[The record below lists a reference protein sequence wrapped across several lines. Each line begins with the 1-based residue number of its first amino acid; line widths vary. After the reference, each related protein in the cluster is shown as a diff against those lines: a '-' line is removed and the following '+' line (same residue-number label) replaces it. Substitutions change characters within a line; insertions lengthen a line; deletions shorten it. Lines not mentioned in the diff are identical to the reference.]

1 MYMSNDAFSLV
12 RSSQANL
19 CQTAK
24 AAKKLSPHDELMQH
38 RVTPETKLPPL
49 EFLFKM
55 NGTECFPLSELVA
68 NTGKAK
74 SGKTLFL
81 SIVMACCMK
90 RNVLGLERIR
100 EAPIRV
106 LWYDTEQSAQSTQ
119 NILVHR
125 IIPLAHTEDNG
136 HTETTEITEISETNT
151 NLTNPTNHSCNSVNS
166 CVPLVASEHS
176 SSACSEKTSVQS
188 VKSVVENL
196 NDQFFVFNV
205 RGIGWEKRREL
216 LTLAISE
223 VKPDLVIVDGIKDLI
238 TDINDGTQATMVVED
253 QMGLAQTY
261 NCCIVDVLHQ
271 NKSDTDRNMRGWI
284 GTELTNKA
292 FEAWACSIVPN
303 TETFKVEHVMSRMR
317 RCQDN
322 LYYQLDDTALPAACE
337 EPDEQPREP
346 NGRYASKKK
355 PEEQKKPAKPKYD
368 IEWGKLNRDYILKN
382 DIEEPLPPE
391 EIPWDLVKLFTD
403 AMEGCAFKRYNQ
415 LMAIAMRIAGI
426 EDSNYYYYLVN
437 RAKEQHILAPGKD
450 GYNKYGFFL
459 NSVEQR
465 QRIIAY
471 EEEQRRKA
479 QEPVQSSLPFPESD
493 TDDAPPY

>member
-1 MYMSNDAFSLV
+1 MSKDAFSLV
-12 RSSQANL
+12 RSSQAKL
-19 CQTAK
+19 SQTA
-24 AAKKLSPHDELMQH
+24 AANKKLTPHDELMQH

-125 IIPLAHTEDNG
+125 IIPLSHQELENSRIDVSTSKDSEDSKEPAIND
-136 HTETTEITEISETNT
+136 
-151 NLTNPTNHSCNSVNS
+151 NS
-166 CVPLVASEHS
+166 CSINGNS
-176 SSACSEKTSVQS
+176 CSD
-188 VKSVVENL
+188 L

-322 LYYQLDDTALPAACE
+322 LYYQLDDAALPVSCE
-337 EPDEQPREP
+337 KPDEQPREP
-346 NGRYASKKK
+346 NGRFASKKK
-355 PEEQKKPAKPKYD
+355 PEEQPQAKPSFKVD
-368 IEWGKLNRDYILKN
+368 WGKLNRDYILKN

-391 EIPWDLVKLFTD
+391 EIPWDLAKLFTD
-403 AMEGCAFKRYNQ
+403 AMEGCSFKRFNQ
-415 LMAIAMRIAGI
+415 LMAVVMRIAGI
-426 EDSNYYYYLVN
+426 EDRKYYYYLID
-437 RAKEQHILAPGKD
+437 RAKEQHIIAPGKD
-450 GYNKYGFFL
+450 GYNQQGFFL
-459 NSVEQR
+459 NSAEQR
-465 QRIIAY
+465 QRILAY

-479 QEPVQSSLPFPESD
+479 MEPVQSSLPFPESD

>member
-1 MYMSNDAFSLV
+1 MSDAFSLV
-12 RSSQANL
+12 RSSQAKL
-19 CQTAK
+19 SQTA
-24 AAKKLSPHDELMQH
+24 AANKKLTPHDELMQH

-119 NILVHR
+119 NILVNR
-125 IIPLAHTEDNG
+125 ITPL
-136 HTETTEITEISETNT
+136 SETKE
-151 NLTNPTNHSCNSVNS
+151 LD
-166 CVPLVASEHS
+166 
-176 SSACSEKTSVQS
+176 
-188 VKSVVENL
+188 
-196 NDQFFVFNV
+196 DQFFVFNV

-322 LYYQLDDTALPAACE
+322 LYYQLDDAALPVSCE
-337 EPDEQPREP
+337 KPDEQPREP
-346 NGRYASKKK
+346 NGRFASKKK
-355 PEEQKKPAKPKYD
+355 PEEQQQAKPSFKVD
-368 IEWGKLNRDYILKN
+368 WGQLNRDYILKN

-391 EIPWDLVKLFTD
+391 EIPWDLAKLFTD
-403 AMEGCAFKRYNQ
+403 AMEGCSFKRFNQ
-415 LMAIAMRIAGI
+415 LMAVAMNVAGI
-426 EDSNYYYYLVN
+426 EDRKYYYYLIE
-437 RAKEQHILAPGKD
+437 RAKEQHIIAPGKD
-450 GYNKYGFFL
+450 GYNQQGFFL
-459 NSVEQR
+459 NSAEQR
-465 QRIIAY
+465 QRILAY

-479 QEPVQSSLPFPESD
+479 MEPVQSSLPFPESD

>member
-1 MYMSNDAFSLV
+1 MSDAFSLV
-12 RSSQANL
+12 RSSQAKL
-19 CQTAK
+19 SQTA
-24 AAKKLSPHDELMQH
+24 AANKKLTPHDELMQH

-119 NILVHR
+119 NILVNR
-125 IIPLAHTEDNG
+125 ITPL
-136 HTETTEITEISETNT
+136 SETKE
-151 NLTNPTNHSCNSVNS
+151 LD
-166 CVPLVASEHS
+166 
-176 SSACSEKTSVQS
+176 
-188 VKSVVENL
+188 
-196 NDQFFVFNV
+196 DQFFVFNV

-216 LTLAISE
+216 LTVAISE

-322 LYYQLDDTALPAACE
+322 LYYQLDDAALPVSCE
-337 EPDEQPREP
+337 KPDEQPREP
-346 NGRYASKKK
+346 NGRFASKK
-355 PEEQKKPAKPKYD
+355 PEEQQQAKPSFKVD
-368 IEWGKLNRDYILKN
+368 WGQLNRDYILKN

-391 EIPWDLVKLFTD
+391 EIPWDLAKLFTD
-403 AMEGCAFKRYNQ
+403 AMEGCSFKRFNQ
-415 LMAIAMRIAGI
+415 LMAVAMNVAGI
-426 EDSNYYYYLVN
+426 EDRKYYYYLIE
-437 RAKEQHILAPGKD
+437 RAKEQHIIAPGKD
-450 GYNKYGFFL
+450 GYNQQGFFL
-459 NSVEQR
+459 NSAEQR
-465 QRIIAY
+465 QRILAY

-479 QEPVQSSLPFPESD
+479 MEPVQSSLPFPESD

>member
-1 MYMSNDAFSLV
+1 MSDAFSLI
-12 RSSQANL
+12 RSSQAKLSQN
-19 CQTAK
+19 AK

-90 RNVLGLERIR
+90 QNVLGLERIR

-119 NILVHR
+119 NILCNR
-125 IIPLAHTEDNG
+125 IIPL
-136 HTETTEITEISETNT
+136 SET
-151 NLTNPTNHSCNSVNS
+151 
-166 CVPLVASEHS
+166 S
-176 SSACSEKTSVQS
+176 SISHLPSD
-188 VKSVVENL
+188 L
-196 NDQFFVFNV
+196 NDSFYVFNV

-317 RCQDN
+317 RCQEN
-322 LYYQLDDTALPAACE
+322 LYYQLDDAALPVSCE
-337 EPDEQPREP
+337 KPDEQPREP
-346 NGRYASKKK
+346 NGRFASKKK
-355 PEEQKKPAKPKYD
+355 PEEQEKPVKPKYNID
-368 IEWGKLNRDYILKN
+368 WGQLNRDYILKN

-391 EIPWDLVKLFTD
+391 EIPWDLAKLFTD
-403 AMEGCAFKRYNQ
+403 AMEGCSFKRFNQ
-415 LMAIAMRIAGI
+415 LMAVVMRIAGI
-426 EDSNYYYYLVN
+426 DDNKYYYFLLD
-437 RAKEQHILAPGKD
+437 RAKEQHIIASGKD
-450 GYNKYGFFL
+450 GYNQQGFFL
-459 NSVEQR
+459 NSAEQR
-465 QRIIAY
+465 QRILAY

-479 QEPVQSSLPFPESD
+479 QEPVQSSLDFDASS
-493 TDDAPPY
+493 DDAPPF

>member
-1 MYMSNDAFSLV
+1 MSNDAFSFV
-12 RSSQANL
+12 RSSQAKL
-19 CQTAK
+19 SQTA
-24 AAKKLSPHDELMQH
+24 AANKKLTPHDELMQH

-125 IIPLAHTEDNG
+125 IIPLAHTDSSLSPA
-136 HTETTEITEISETNT
+136 EIKEIAEMSPSENATR
-151 NLTNPTNHSCNSVNS
+151 SQI
-166 CVPLVASEHS
+166 
-176 SSACSEKTSVQS
+176 SAISAISAGPS
-188 VKSVVENL
+188 L

-322 LYYQLDDTALPAACE
+322 LYYQLDDAALPVSCE
-337 EPDEQPREP
+337 KPDEQPREP
-346 NGRYASKKK
+346 NGRFASKKK
-355 PEEQKKPAKPKYD
+355 PEEQQQAKPSFKVD
-368 IEWGKLNRDYILKN
+368 WGKLNRDYILKN

-391 EIPWDLVKLFTD
+391 EIPWDLAKLFTD
-403 AMEGCAFKRYNQ
+403 AMEGCSFKRFNQ
-415 LMAIAMRIAGI
+415 LMAVAMNVAGI
-426 EDSNYYYYLVN
+426 EDRKYYYYLIE
-437 RAKEQHILAPGKD
+437 RAKEQQIIAPGKD
-450 GYNKYGFFL
+450 GYNQQGFFL
-459 NSVEQR
+459 NSAEQR
-465 QRIIAY
+465 QRILAY

-479 QEPVQSSLPFPESD
+479 MEPVQSSLPFPESD
-493 TDDAPPY
+493 TDDAAPY